1 MAFSYDVAQR
11 FGESLVNDA
20 PYVRDTQGLVK
31 LYQGDDPPG
40 LDGVGGTE
48 IGNGHEGKLVTF
60 NDTNFGVTGDTYT
73 NLVAITGDEN
83 GTGAVTAT
91 HIAIWD
97 AAGTTLLLVAPLVAP
112 IEIASG
118 GPWTIAI
125 GDLDGSFTGGIDEDF
140 ANEFL
145 LHFWHGTAM
154 VWPAESVY
162 FDLVKTL
169 APTKSVLGTQIT
181 GTAYAVVAVAC
192 TTEFWSVVNDTIQ
205 LIADA
210 NHVAAGDDWDDPL
223 GVNLH
228 DFTTNKR
235 LLFYAFPGGAIPI
248 DAGNVVGYL
257 GNDLDNGV
265 VITVGEEP
273 VE

>member
-11 FGESLVNDA
+11 FGESLVNGVA
-20 PYVRDTQGLVK
+20 YVRNTQGLVK
-31 LYQGDDPPG
+31 LYQLDDPPG
-40 LDGVGGTE
+40 PDGTGGTE

-83 GTGAVTAT
+83 GTAAVTAT
-91 HIAIWD
+91 HAAIWNT
-97 AAGTTLLLVAPLVAP
+97 AGTVLLLTAPLVAP
-112 IEIASG
+112 IEIADG

-154 VWPAESVY
+154 VWPVESVY
-162 FDLVKTL
+162 FDLVDTL
-169 APTKSVLGTQIT
+169 APTKSVLGTQIN
-181 GTAYAVVAVAC
+181 GTAYAPAIAEC
-192 TTEFWSVVNDTIQ
+192 TTEFWTVTAPTVQ
-205 LIADA
+205 LVADV

-235 LLFYAFPGGAIPI
+235 LLFYAFPGGAVPI
-248 DAGNVVGYL
+248 DMGNVVGYK
-257 GNDLDNGV
+257 GNDPEEGV
-265 VITVGEEP
+265 VLTVGTEP
-273 VE
+273 S